1 MKKLNVI
8 LVGLLSIL
16 MLSLAIVFINRWK
29 LNEDSQRIVL
39 AEKKKNTSDLVI
51 KAVKHIKKI
60 KRLLLF
66 SPIKQADDFFCR

>member
-39 AEKKKNTSDLVI
+39 AEKEKKHVRFSDQSC
-51 KAVKHIKKI
+51 KTY
-60 KRLLLF
+60 
-66 SPIKQADDFFCR
+66 

>member
-1 MKKLNVI
+1 LNVI

-39 AEKKKNTSDLVI
+39 AEKKRNTSDLVI
-51 KAVKHIKKI
+51 KAVKHIKKDQ
-60 KRLLLF
+60 KDYYYF
-66 SPIKQADDFFCR
+66 SPI

>member
-1 MKKLNVI
+1 MKKLNLI

-16 MLSLAIVFINRWK
+16 ILSLAIVFINRWK

-51 KAVKHIKKI
+51 KAVK
-60 KRLLLF
+60 
-66 SPIKQADDFFCR
+66 

>member
-39 AEKKKNTSDLVI
+39 AEKRPGTFLEELIPPV
-51 KAVKHIKKI
+51 AVCS
-60 KRLLLF
+60 LF
-66 SPIKQADDFFCR
+66 

>member
-39 AEKKKNTSDLVI
+39 AEKKRNTSDLVI
-51 KAVKHIKKI
+51 KAVKH
-60 KRLLLF
+60 
-66 SPIKQADDFFCR
+66 

>member
-1 MKKLNVI
+1 MKKLNLI

-16 MLSLAIVFINRWK
+16 ILSLAIVFINRWK

-51 KAVKHIKKI
+51 KAVKHIKKRS

-66 SPIKQADDFFCR
+66 FPDKTSR